1 IRQPVE
7 KIGPPQRPID
17 GGELGRR
24 LAASMRM
31 AYQLPDL
38 DPGTVL
44 HGSVVEVNLEPVPDH
59 DGRTGKSKDV
69 LHSADA
75 LPVAEAVKE
84 SAEDTAFAGERRTR
98 RGRDGALTGDGLVVV
113 GAGNRVDGLSLVEV
127 LGAFDLGHEADEHA
141 VAHDLGLQAGRAVGV
156 PLGLATAGQR
166 HADAELAYAAAE
178 QVRVDAAVTQGVDH
192 AAGAEF
198 VHAGNDSARSWK
210 LAERSLQPGS
220 PLRAD
225 RRVARRK

>member
-1 IRQPVE
+1 
-7 KIGPPQRPID
+7 
-17 GGELGRR
+17 
-24 LAASMRM
+24 MRM

-98 RGRDGALTGDGLVVV
+98 RGHD
-113 GAGNRVDGLSLVEV
+113 
-127 LGAFDLGHEADEHA
+127 ADEHA

-166 HADAELAYAAAE
+166 HADAELADAAAE

-225 RRVARRK
+225 RRVARRKKPVGGLGAVGCGRHSE